1 MILQDDQIELSAALE
16 IPEAHD
22 GHRMVILLHGFTGT
36 KDRPHNILAAASM
49 REAGFATLRLDL
61 YGHGDEDDTV
71 PLADSAAYAQRYAR
85 CDLQVLSG
93 ESHHFDR
100 KPEQMR
106 TILREWMKKQ
116 RTVC

>member
-1 MILQDDQIELSAALE
+1 MIHAEDAADRYQGPVL
-16 IPEAHD
+16 
-22 GHRMVILLHGFTGT
+22 IL
-36 KDRPHNILAAASM
+36 
-49 REAGFATLRLDL
+49 
-61 YGHGDEDDTV
+61 HGDEDDTV